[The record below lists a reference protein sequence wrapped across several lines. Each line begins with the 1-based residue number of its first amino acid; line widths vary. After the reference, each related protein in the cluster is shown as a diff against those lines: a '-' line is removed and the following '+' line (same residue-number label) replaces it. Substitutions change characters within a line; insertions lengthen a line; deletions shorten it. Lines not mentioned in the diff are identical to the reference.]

1 MKVEKVMNTDP
12 VTVNMDDTLKTV
24 KDIFELVNF
33 HHLLVVENEV
43 LVGIVS
49 DRDFLKAI
57 NTTLGT
63 PLETNKDLAALNKR
77 VHQIMSRKVV
87 AVKEDATIFDVV
99 RTFNDKEVSCIP
111 VVNEHNA
118 PIGIVSWKDVL
129 RLLQSNM
136 EKRIFN
142 EHNLNKMNNA
152 N

>member
-1 MKVEKVMNTDP
+1 MKVQKIMNTDP
-12 VTVNMDDTLKTV
+12 VTVNMDDTLQTV
-24 KDIFELVNF
+24 RDIFDLVNF
-33 HHLLVVENEV
+33 HHLLVVHNEV

-99 RTFNDKEVSCIP
+99 KTFNDHEVSCIP
-111 VVNEHNA
+111 VVNEHNS
-118 PIGIVSWKDVL
+118 PVGIVSSKDVL

-142 EHNLNKMNNA
+142 EHSLKKMNNDS
-152 N
+152 